1 MIYNTCF
8 ISLGSKGI
16 VVYRTLPSLYGS
28 SLEIM
33 QTVPFQADVWFGLV
47 WFGLVW
53 FGLPKIVLFPYCD
66 KNQYNLIHFWKA
78 HGLYFNNLQKIG
90 NKQNCKFLL
99 KYQVINLF
107 VVLGVN
113 VDLLILMDQLSN
125 KNRKTIYSSSAPP
138 PPPLQCPKTVLH

>member
-1 MIYNTCF
+1 MLNQPKEVRV
-8 ISLGSKGI
+8 SLCIGHGHLCMEGHLKLCKQSLFR
-16 VVYRTLPSLYGS
+16 RT
-28 SLEIM
+28 
-33 QTVPFQADVWFGLV
+33 
-47 WFGLVW
+47 FGLVW

-78 HGLYFNNLQKIG
+78 HGLYFNNLQKIA

-125 KNRKTIYSSSAPP
+125 KNRKTIYSSSAPA